1 MAAPRDRRHIDVPE
15 TKKKAT
21 AFCPPQRDIPEK
33 ELPAPASRRAHGE
46 ALRQALDV
54 AIAQAQERRRAAAV
68 QLPGATP
75 GLYVQME
82 SAPGVPLNL
91 ESLEARRSKIELVA
105 VQETA
110 GAGNNKAIEHATVFV
125 PEKKVGHFTKRL
137 DKYSQDTPKQRN
149 EQRHEDMLDRVGAL
163 RLANLR
169 DLWTDAADVYPA
181 DTEVIW
187 WEVWLRRSDGRELQ
201 RFQQFAA
208 ARNVM
213 VSDRRIEFEDRIV
226 VLARATPSVL
236 AAALDLSGDLAEVRR
251 AKEVAAF
258 FIDLTPAEQADLAR
272 DLHDRTVPAGPSAPA
287 ACVLDTGVTR
297 GHMLLAH
304 SLAAED
310 ANAVEPSWGAHDDGG
325 GPEMAGHG
333 TEMSGLALYGDLSGV
348 LSAEPGHEVKLRH
361 RLESVKILPPFGA
374 NDPTVYGAV
383 TAKAA
388 VTAEAAA
395 PRRRR
400 CFSLSITSRDVRD
413 LGQPSSWSAAIDALA
428 VGRSPDPKTQKLL
441 FVEGE
446 EPRRRL
452 FVVSAGNVHDTK
464 LMIDHL
470 SRSDLEAV
478 QDPGQAWNA
487 LTVGAFTEK
496 TVITDPA
503 HRGWK
508 AVAPRGE
515 LSPYSSTSLLF
526 GEAWP
531 IKPDVVMEG
540 GNTAHDG
547 RTVASPVPELDL
559 LTTHFRPADASFV
572 HCWATSAATA
582 QVSRM
587 AAIVSA
593 EYPTYWPE
601 TIRALLVHSARWTS
615 AMQRHFDP
623 LTSKK
628 QRARL
633 VRRYGFGVPSLE
645 RALRSGTDAL
655 TLVVQSTIRP
665 FRDGRYG
672 EMNVHE
678 LPWPVEEL
686 RDLGEAKVRLRV
698 TLSYFVDPP
707 PAPGRRGWRDRYRY
721 ASHQLRFHLRRPDET
736 TEELRKRINKLDV
749 EPEEDRPAA
758 ERGIDWFL
766 GEARYRGSLH
776 SDFWIKGTA
785 ADVAACGAIAI
796 VPVTGWWKDDK
807 KRDRSARGVR
817 YSLIVSI
824 ETDAV
829 EIDLW
834 TPVATQVGLP
844 VAATPVEL

>member
-15 TKKKAT
+15 TKT
-21 AFCPPQRDIPEK
+21 STGFCPPPREIPEK
-33 ELPAPASRRAHGE
+33 LPPSPVSRRAHGE
-46 ALRQALDV
+46 ALQRALGVAIEQAHERRQA
-54 AIAQAQERRRAAAV
+54 APV
-68 QLPGATP
+68 QLPDATP
-75 GLYVQME
+75 GLYVRVE
-82 SAPGVPLNL
+82 SPPDVALNL

-105 VQETA
+105 VQESVVEGDKT
-110 GAGNNKAIEHATVFV
+110 IEHATVFV
-125 PEKKVGHFTKRL
+125 PENKVGHFTKRI

-149 EQRHEDMLDRVGAL
+149 ERRHEDMLDRVSAL
-163 RLANLR
+163 RLADLR
-169 DLWTDAADVYPA
+169 DLWTDASDVYPA
-181 DTEVIW
+181 ETETIW
-187 WEVWLRRSDGRELQ
+187 WEVWLRRSDGGELQ

-208 ARNVM
+208 ATNVM
-213 VSDRRIEFEDRIV
+213 VSHRRIEFEDRIV
-226 VLARATPSVL
+226 VLARATSAVL
-236 AAALDLSGDLAEVRR
+236 AGALDVSGDLAEVRR

-258 FIDLTPAEQADLAR
+258 FVDLTPPEQADLAR
-272 DLHDRTVPAGPSAPA
+272 DLLDRTVPAVPSAPA
-287 ACVLDTGVTR
+287 ACVMDTGVTR

-304 SLAAED
+304 SLAEED
-310 ANAVEPSWGAHDDGG
+310 AHAVEPSWGTHDDGG

-333 TEMSGLALYGDLSGV
+333 TEMAGLALYGDMTGILS
-348 LSAEPGHEVKLRH
+348 SEPGHEVKLRH
-361 RLESVKILPPFGA
+361 RLESVKILPPQGS

-383 TAKAA
+383 TAIAA
-388 VTAEAAA
+388 IRAEAAA
-395 PRRRR
+395 PMRRR

-413 LGQPSSWSAAIDALA
+413 LGQPTSWSAAIDALA
-428 VGRSPDPKTQKLL
+428 VGRSPAPETQRMV

-464 LMIDHL
+464 LDIDHL

-487 LTVGAFTEK
+487 LTVGACTDK

-503 HRGWK
+503 HRGWTP
-508 AVAPRGE
+508 VAPRGG

-526 GEAWP
+526 GDAWP
-531 IKPDVVMEG
+531 LKPDVVMEG
-540 GNTAHDG
+540 GNAAHNG
-547 RTVASPVPELDL
+547 HTVASPVPELDL
-559 LTTHFRPADASFV
+559 LTTHFKPAEATFV

-582 QVSRM
+582 QVARM
-587 AAIVSA
+587 AAVISA

-601 TIRALLVHSARWTS
+601 TLRALLVHSARWTEP
-615 AMQRHFDP
+615 MQRHLDP

-655 TLVVQSTIRP
+655 TLVVQDTIRP

-678 LPWPVEEL
+678 LPWPTEQL
-686 RDLGEAKVRLRV
+686 RQLGEAKVRLRV

-721 ASHQLRFHLRRPDET
+721 ASHQLRFHLRRPAES
-736 TEELRKRINKLDV
+736 TEELRKRINMLDV
-749 EPEEDRPAA
+749 EPEEDRPTG

-766 GEARYRGSLH
+766 GDARYRGSLH
-776 SDFWIKGTA
+776 SDYWIKGTA
-785 ADVAACGAIAI
+785 ADVAACGAIAV
-796 VPVTGWWKDDK
+796 VPVTGWWKDDTR
-807 KRDRSARGVR
+807 RDRSARGAR
-817 YSLIVSI
+817 YALIVSI

-829 EIDLW
+829 GIDLW
-834 TPVATQVGLP
+834 TPVAAQVGLP
-844 VAATPVEL
+844 VTAAPIEL